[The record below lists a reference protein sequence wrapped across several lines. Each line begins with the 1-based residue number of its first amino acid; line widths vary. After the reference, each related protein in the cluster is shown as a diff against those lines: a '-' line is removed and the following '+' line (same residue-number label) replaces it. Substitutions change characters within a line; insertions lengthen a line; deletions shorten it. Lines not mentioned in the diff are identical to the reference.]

1 MAPPGVGLP
10 VMLIRRE
17 ARGQASRTGARR
29 HPVTSV
35 YAQALGNLGV
45 SAVLLRDSQKSRGDF
60 PMARCSAFVASVAV
74 ALLLC
79 AAPAFAITTAQEA
92 YAPSGGS
99 EQAAVQSG
107 VSGGKAPSPNS
118 SSSAAASTAA
128 SSSRPAPNG
137 ALPFTGLDVAML

>member
-1 MAPPGVGLP
+1 
-10 VMLIRRE
+10 
-17 ARGQASRTGARR
+17 
-29 HPVTSV
+29 
-35 YAQALGNLGV
+35 
-45 SAVLLRDSQKSRGDF
+45 
-60 PMARCSAFVASVAV
+60 MARFSAFVASVAV
-74 ALLLC
+74 TLLVC

-92 YAPSGGS
+92 YAPSGGA

-137 ALPFTGLDVAML
+137 ALPFTGLDVAMLVGMGVLLVVLGVGMLRITRPVQSNGRSR

>member
-1 MAPPGVGLP
+1 MVDGTA
-10 VMLIRRE
+10 IR
-17 ARGQASRTGARR
+17 AGGIA
-29 HPVTSV
+29 
-35 YAQALGNLGV
+35 
-45 SAVLLRDSQKSRGDF
+45 
-60 PMARCSAFVASVAV
+60 MARCSAFVASVAV